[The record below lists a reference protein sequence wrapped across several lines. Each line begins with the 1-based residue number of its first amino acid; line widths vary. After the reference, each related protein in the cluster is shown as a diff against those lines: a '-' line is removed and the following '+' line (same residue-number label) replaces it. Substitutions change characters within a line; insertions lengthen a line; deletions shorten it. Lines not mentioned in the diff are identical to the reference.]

1 MHIFKSINTINQNS
15 SAFEKIYITIFIW
28 MLASCV
34 FYPHGVEHARYAM
47 IGLILIFFI
56 RKKSELKNLCKSDSF
71 LALLSFFTVAL
82 LSLLLN
88 PAPLSRIDEVT
99 NWIVIFISG
108 YVASA
113 ITHDKNFRFI
123 LVIPIALLGAVII
136 YPVLS
141 GAGGIHLDIFSPNRL
156 TLYFHQ
162 RANHLGLICGA
173 FAFALSYI
181 GARSSGK
188 IRALYFFLS
197 CVCFFLL
204 FRTSA
209 RASFLGTVVVFSGWL
224 LWKSL
229 KMRKR
234 TIFLFIISA
243 ICATTLLLC
252 SPLKNNRIISSATT
266 GITHD
271 ISFLQRFFTW
281 NVAYTNFIE
290 RPIIGWGF
298 DTFGEQY
305 AEEMKKYKN
314 DQEYQKKFPHT
325 IPTTNNAH
333 NFFLQFLAE
342 TGIAG
347 LCAML
352 VFWATVVRR
361 GFQGGNVISPAV
373 AGMYLISLIAFQMN
387 MSMYGLQISTILFAF
402 AGLSSYPAENEFSL
416 DYAIHRQGSAGSPT
430 PKHFAGSLD

>member
-1 MHIFKSINTINQNS
+1 MHIFKTLNTNNHNS

-71 LALLSFFTVAL
+71 LALLSFFTIAL
-82 LSLLLN
+82 MSLLLN
-88 PAPLSRIDEVT
+88 PAPLSRIDEVA
-99 NWIVIFISG
+99 NWIAMFISG

-113 ITHDKNFRFI
+113 ITQDKNFKFI

-141 GAGGIHLDIFSPNRL
+141 GAGGSHLDIFSPKRL

-162 RANHLGLICGA
+162 RANHLGLICGS

-181 GARSSGK
+181 GTRSSGK

-209 RASFLGTVVVFSGWL
+209 RTSFLGTVTVFSGWL
-224 LWKSL
+224 LWQAQ

-234 TIFLFIISA
+234 IIFLFIISI
-243 ICATTLLLC
+243 ICAATLLLC

-266 GITHD
+266 GIAHD
-271 ISFLQRFFTW
+271 ISFLERFFTW
-281 NVAYTNFIE
+281 NVAYTNFKE

-314 DQEYQKKFPHT
+314 DQEYQKSFLTPFPRRT
-325 IPTTNNAH
+325 MLTTFSCN
-333 NFFLQFLAE
+333 
-342 TGIAG
+342 
-347 LCAML
+347 
-352 VFWATVVRR
+352 
-361 GFQGGNVISPAV
+361 
-373 AGMYLISLIAFQMN
+373 
-387 MSMYGLQISTILFAF
+387 
-402 AGLSSYPAENEFSL
+402 FSL
-416 DYAIHRQGSAGSPT
+416 KQA
-430 PKHFAGSLD
+430 